1 MAKKLYLSDT
11 DRKLGGVCGGI
22 GEYLE
27 IDSTIIRLLWVILIF
42 MAGTGILAYI
52 VAWAIVPKQPR
63 F

>member
-27 IDSTIIRLLWVILIF
+27 VDSTIIRLLWVILIF